1 MSVPAESAAVPSA
14 EGERNTYMIIRG
26 TDQHDLAGAV
36 NDAMRRG
43 WKPLGGVVY
52 VPMDPL
58 AVAALGP
65 GGRPQ
70 HLPYWQA
77 LTRD

>member
-1 MSVPAESAAVPSA
+1 MSVPAELAASA
-14 EGERNTYMIIRG
+14 EGERNTYLIIRG

-36 NDAMRRG
+36 NEAMRRG

-65 GGRPQ
+65 GRSQ